1 MPKGQLTADNAAML
15 FIDHQT
21 GLMLGVE
28 DFTPT
33 EFKNNVLALAKTA
46 KTFRLPV
53 VMTTSFEQGP
63 NGPIMPELREM
74 FPDAPL
80 IPRPGEINAF
90 HNSDFAAAVK
100 ETGRKKLLMAG
111 VSTDV
116 CVTFAA
122 LSGVDAGYEVYAVID
137 ASGTWNKEVRDISMM
152 RMSQHGVE
160 MMNWMAVSAEL
171 QADWRKNGEAL
182 ARVYAGHLPFYGNLM
197 KNLEAAK
204 K

>member
-1 MPKGQLTADNAAML
+1 MPKGPLTPDNAAMV

-28 DFTPT
+28 DFTPA

-46 KTFRLPV
+46 KAFKLSV
-53 VMTTSFEQGP
+53 VLTTSAEQGP
-63 NGPIMPELREM
+63 NGPVMPELREM

-90 HNSDFAAAVK
+90 HNPDFAAAVK
-100 ETGRKKLLMAG
+100 KTGRKKLLMAG

-122 LSGVDAGYEVYAVID
+122 LSAVEAGYEVYAVID
-137 ASGTWNKEVRDISMM
+137 ASGTWNKDVREVAMM
-152 RMSQHGVE
+152 RMAQHGVE

-171 QADWRKNGEAL
+171 QADWRKDGEAL
-182 ARVYAGHLPFYGNLM
+182 ARIYAAHLPFYGNLM
-197 KNLEAAK
+197 TNLEAAK